1 MYIYFI
7 NAMPDHFL
15 VINCCISDNKYE
27 DIFSQQPWNR
37 SSIPGKVKE
46 HFSSPKCPI
55 GSGVPTAFQFEEY
68 RWCFPGDIEMEAWT
82 NHSASSSAEAK
93 EQWSHSSITLYAFMV
108 RVGQLYVYVT
118 TRPKSLKWL
127 FHLDLP
133 IKTMNSFPYLKR
145 LHLITLTIL
154 GESRG

>member
-1 MYIYFI
+1 
-7 NAMPDHFL
+7 MPCQISSSWL
-15 VINCCISDNKYE
+15 LTACIFDNKYK

-46 HFSSPKCPI
+46 HFSSPKCLI
-55 GSGVPTAFQFEEY
+55 GSGAPHAFQLEEY
-68 RWCFPGDIEMEAWT
+68 RWCFPGDIETEAWT
-82 NHSASSSAEAK
+82 DHSAPSSAEAK

-108 RVGQLYVYVT
+108 RVEQLYFYVT
-118 TRPKSLKWL
+118 SRPKSLKWS

-133 IKTMNSFPYLKR
+133 IRTTDSFPYLTH

-154 GESRG
+154 GEKRG